1 MMRGLRGVGVGGAM
15 MLREPEGEDG
25 RGERR
30 SFFFFGAGECRG

>member
-15 MLREPEGEDG
+15 VLREPEGEDG
-25 RGERR
+25 REERR